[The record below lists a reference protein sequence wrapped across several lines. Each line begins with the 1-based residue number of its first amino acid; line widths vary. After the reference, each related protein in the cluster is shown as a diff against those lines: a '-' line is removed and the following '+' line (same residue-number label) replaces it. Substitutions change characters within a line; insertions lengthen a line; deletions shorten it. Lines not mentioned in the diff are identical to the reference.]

1 MKILFIGIRPPKID
15 GKGDQVILYQRIM
28 SFLDAGWEVH
38 LCLLEKIAAEQ
49 RETIDSMGKITTVDI
64 SPVSFLEGF
73 KSLILGDIRLP
84 LQVKFY
90 YSLRVYKFLRNYI
103 SENDIK
109 YIHNILLRTS
119 QYKFENINQSID
131 LIDSMSLNFSRKK
144 SSLPVSI
151 KRVVYFFEYK
161 LLVPYERRINDSW
174 GKSFLVS
181 AIDNEFLNHKSV
193 VIPIGVRDYYPV
205 KELMKKERIMIG
217 FTGNMSYEPNISA
230 VRMFLEKVWDKYF
243 LTKDNVSFTVVGR
256 GMPKWLIEDIGK
268 RRNVFYEKDVPNM
281 IRYINENI
289 DIGVAPMVSGS
300 GMQFKILEAMAAGK
314 PTVISEVALGD
325 IRLIHKRSTIVCS
338 SPSEYAEA
346 IDNLILDKQLY
357 ISVAKNA
364 AEVLKQNYI
373 WDSINVSFFENVV
386 N

>member
-1 MKILFIGIRPPKID
+1 
-15 GKGDQVILYQRIM
+15 
-28 SFLDAGWEVH
+28 
-38 LCLLEKIAAEQ
+38 
-49 RETIDSMGKITTVDI
+49 
-64 SPVSFLEGF
+64 
-73 KSLILGDIRLP
+73 
-84 LQVKFY
+84 
-90 YSLRVYKFLRNYI
+90 
-103 SENDIK
+103 
-109 YIHNILLRTS
+109 
-119 QYKFENINQSID
+119 
-131 LIDSMSLNFSRKK
+131 
-144 SSLPVSI
+144 
-151 KRVVYFFEYK
+151 
-161 LLVPYERRINDSW
+161 
-174 GKSFLVS
+174 
-181 AIDNEFLNHKSV
+181 
-193 VIPIGVRDYYPV
+193 
-205 KELMKKERIMIG
+205 
-217 FTGNMSYEPNISA
+217 
-230 VRMFLEKVWDKYF
+230 
-243 LTKDNVSFTVVGR
+243 
-256 GMPKWLIEDIGK
+256 MPKWLIEDIGK